1 MEEKINEELEQAY
14 DELDKIQRVQEQV
27 DILNKGLN
35 SCVDIVN
42 SSISNNKITEQ
53 LNQLETDNLK
63 AYKSVKNNI
72 EEQYIDTK
80 DKIYR
85 MQEEKKSLEE
95 QKKEKNEEEKE
106 EK

>member
-27 DILNKGLN
+27 DILNKGLD

-42 SSISNNKITEQ
+42 SSISSNKITEQ
-53 LNQLETDNLK
+53 LSQLETDNLT
-63 AYKSVKNNI
+63 AYKNVKNNI

-80 DKIYR
+80 DKIYKI
-85 MQEEKKSLEE
+85 QEEKKRLEE
-95 QKKEKNEEEKE
+95 QQKEEKE
-106 EK
+106 EKEEK